1 MEQPSGTTGKYGL
14 VRVATGIMLIGT
26 SESAKM
32 DWSQGRKGGSNLGV
46 NILKGAEIAGT
57 AGQ

>member
-1 MEQPSGTTGKYGL
+1 
-14 VRVATGIMLIGT
+14 MLIGT